1 LDAERQG
8 ESDLVLEAGK
18 VVVPILQLVDGLA
31 PLAGVIGRR
40 KILPWDA
47 HQNVDVPLGQGTRNR
62 RGANVVNLHLSQ
74 EVLDACGRRGNDA
87 IGLPAEFVNGK
98 ES

>member
-1 LDAERQG
+1 
-8 ESDLVLEAGK
+8 
-18 VVVPILQLVDGLA
+18 
-31 PLAGVIGRR
+31 
-40 KILPWDA
+40 
-47 HQNVDVPLGQGTRNR
+47 
-62 RGANVVNLHLSQ
+62 VVNLHLSQ